1 MSMSKVSRDILNG
14 DSYPPDDLQKV
25 AIAKEEKPQ
34 QSSFSGYPLPSYCM
48 QIWLAGDTIH
58 LALPSGPDGKS
69 HVVRIPLAKCSI
81 ETYEWGQ
88 PLARQLGWVVLT
100 DILKQRQ
107 AAREAP
113 KIGQRSAPV
122 QYDIDAML
130 RAVFPKKFDG
140 RGVEQLDYEQLFAEE
155 TK

>member
-1 MSMSKVSRDILNG
+1 MD
-14 DSYPPDDLQKV
+14 Q
-25 AIAKEEKPQ
+25 PQ
-34 QSSFSGYPLPSYCM
+34 STISGYPLPSYAM

-81 ETYEWGQ
+81 ETSEWGQ

-107 AAREAP
+107 QQREAP
-113 KIGQRSAPV
+113 RIGQRSAPV
-122 QYDIDAML
+122 QYDIEAML
-130 RAVFPKKFDG
+130 RAVSPKKFDG
-140 RGVEQLDYEQLFAEE
+140 KGQELLDYEQLFAGDE
-155 TK
+155 K